1 MSGRP
6 RSRTEHGRTTST
18 RSPWVDVLRRPATLL
33 VVYLVFLFILY
44 LVTADPY
51 KAVTLPFAAVIGSL
65 GFAVLR
71 WTWTR
76 RIRPFTIG
84 IALRTILL
92 TLPALAAI
100 LLAALF
106 VLAAV
111 RA

>member
-6 RSRTEHGRTTST
+6 RSRIEHGRATST
-18 RSPWVDVLRRPATLL
+18 RPPWVDFLRRPGTLL
-33 VVYLVFLFILY
+33 GVYLVFLFILY

-65 GFAVLR
+65 GFGVLR

-76 RIRPFTIG
+76 RLRPFTIG
-84 IALRTILL
+84 VALRTVLL
-92 TLPALAAI
+92 TVPALAAL

-106 VLAAV
+106 ILAAI